1 MHGALQRKPLTSSAQ
16 TEAPNDDD
24 DVNVGYSRYRY
35 DDPGK
40 VDMYLIELVNTFS
53 ELVNVLLT

>member
-1 MHGALQRKPLTSSAQ
+1 MHGALQRKPLTS
-16 TEAPNDDD
+16 EAPNDDD

-35 DDPGK
+35 DDPEK

-53 ELVNVLLT
+53 ELVNVLLNT

>member
-1 MHGALQRKPLTSSAQ
+1 MLKMHGALQRKPLTS
-16 TEAPNDDD
+16 EAPNDDD

-35 DDPGK
+35 DDPEK